1 MSNSDVWQEL
11 VDLRRENQ
19 RLKEKQRRRKLWK
32 KLDRGVSALI
42 LVFLAVLF
50 TLVSPI
56 NMGMWED
63 GSQYEVVISEEQ
75 IDVFDQYYTEEM
87 ENGFCLYGEVEDEQ
101 VIVDEVV
108 YVDEPR
114 KQSGGAISFTCIPET
129 VDRLPELLTHGDFSF
144 LGIVHTHPESSRL
157 SLMDAANTLGVGRVF
172 VKVSGIYNGNQ
183 VEFYTFEDPRF
194 PMQLQVK

>member
-1 MSNSDVWQEL
+1 VDKAETLHEL
-11 VDLRRENQ
+11 VEQRREIQ
-19 RLKEKQRRRKLWK
+19 RLRKRQRKRQVLRKL
-32 KLDRGVSALI
+32 RNAVI
-42 LVFLAVLF
+42 AVLLVCTAILF
-50 TLVSPI
+50 TRVTPI
-56 NMGMWED
+56 EMGMLGN
-63 GSQYEVVISEEQ
+63 GSEYEVVISEKQ
-75 IDVFDQYYTEEM
+75 VDVFDQYYTEEM

-108 YVDEPR
+108 YVNEPR
-114 KQSGGAISFTCIPET
+114 KQSKGAISFTCIPET
-129 VDRLPELLTHGDFSF
+129 LDRLPKLLTHGDFGF
-144 LGIVHTHPESSRL
+144 LGTVHTHPESDRL